1 MGSLLQVYIFG
12 FGPGALWLLI
22 PLWFVLGDG
31 DFFSSTPPPLPRF
44 TMAHTLGQG
53 TEWRFNPLVVDI
65 NGDGYL
71 DLAATARLVDP
82 ALHIWL
88 GDGKTFTPAKRTWT
102 DIGYAALATGD
113 VNHDGFPDIVGVS
126 HFGGVQTLLS
136 DGQGGFTETIMRRED
151 GYVAAQLADINGHG
165 ELDLIALGFEK
176 VGIEIYLGD
185 GKGNWRLHTTLPK
198 PPPGQ
203 TMPGRALVLGDLN
216 HDGHLDV
223 VAAFNRWGLYIYY
236 GDGQGGF
243 TGGLADFIPPRAFD
257 SIGVSL
263 ALGDVNHDGHPD
275 LVINGTACEPRP
287 SRPVRER
294 ASHSELAINGTL
306 CEGNK
311 LNGPDVYLGDGCRGW
326 TASSMGLKALRVAA
340 PGLALGDLDGDGHL
354 DILAGGNVTGELR
367 SGYGLFWFRGDG
379 KGGWQL
385 VQESGLPPQ
394 GLSFPESIVLAD
406 LDRDGVPEII
416 TLHGGSG
423 NITIWKRQ

>member
-1 MGSLLQVYIFG
+1 
-12 FGPGALWLLI
+12 
-22 PLWFVLGDG
+22 
-31 DFFSSTPPPLPRF
+31 
-44 TMAHTLGQG
+44 
-53 TEWRFNPLVVDI
+53 
-65 NGDGYL
+65 
-71 DLAATARLVDP
+71 
-82 ALHIWL
+82 
-88 GDGKTFTPAKRTWT
+88 
-102 DIGYAALATGD
+102 
-113 VNHDGFPDIVGVS
+113 
-126 HFGGVQTLLS
+126 
-136 DGQGGFTETIMRRED
+136 
-151 GYVAAQLADINGHG
+151 
-165 ELDLIALGFEK
+165 
-176 VGIEIYLGD
+176 
-185 GKGNWRLHTTLPK
+185 
-198 PPPGQ
+198 
-203 TMPGRALVLGDLN
+203 
-216 HDGHLDV
+216 
-223 VAAFNRWGLYIYY
+223 
-236 GDGQGGF
+236 
-243 TGGLADFIPPRAFD
+243 
-257 SIGVSL
+257 
-263 ALGDVNHDGHPD
+263 VNHDGHPD
-275 LVINGTACEPRP
+275 LLINGTACEPRP

-311 LNGPDVYLGDGCRGW
+311 LNGPDVYLGDGCGGW